1 MYYDDSYFLLIYK
14 GSNCY
19 FLLMYKGSNYNN
31 YNDVI
36 LFLVNTYLCNN
47 YWPSQKLTIV
57 VSLINQVF
65 RICLCKIVM
74 FFSVVLL

>member
-36 LFLVNTYLCNN
+36 LFLVNT
-47 YWPSQKLTIV
+47 
-57 VSLINQVF
+57 
-65 RICLCKIVM
+65 
-74 FFSVVLL
+74 